1 MALGPLEW
9 KEAREKLQRLLS
21 EDEPT
26 LRDNSEL
33 REKYVYLVE
42 IKLWWRHNRKN
53 KHCCQS
59 GEKKRTALS

>member
-9 KEAREKLQRLLS
+9 KEARETLQRLLS

-42 IKLWWRHNRKN
+42 IKLW
-53 KHCCQS
+53 
-59 GEKKRTALS
+59 